1 MNNKFYNKYN
11 HPFLED
17 AGCYVSEEYKQFQK
31 DLYKEMK
38 GIAKNIG
45 AEVVSKNH
53 GHYFESY
60 FFKRDNHYVYLH
72 HEAVGYRT
80 EIDLDSYNDFYIRT
94 AANEKDFRGGSN
106 CTTCYKNFANDI
118 DRLLNIEHRQV

>member
-11 HPFLED
+11 HVFLED

-38 GIAKNIG
+38 GIAKNID

-60 FFKRDNHYVYLH
+60 FFKRGDSYVYLH
-72 HEAVGYRT
+72 HEALGYRT

-94 AANEKDFRGGSN
+94 AANEKDYRGGAN
-106 CTTCYKNFANDI
+106 HTTCYMNFANDI

>member
-11 HPFLED
+11 HAFLEN

-38 GIAKNIG
+38 RIAKNIG
-45 AEVVSKNH
+45 AEIVSKIN

-72 HEAVGYRT
+72 HEALGYRT
-80 EIDLDSYNDFYIRT
+80 EIDLDNYNDFYMRT
-94 AANEKDFRGGSN
+94 AANEKDFRGGAN
-106 CTTCYKNFANDI
+106 HTTCYEHFANDI
-118 DRLLNIEHRQV
+118 DRLLNIEHR

>member
-11 HPFLED
+11 HAFLED

-38 GIAKNIG
+38 KIAKNIG
-45 AEVVSKNH
+45 AEVVSKNN
-53 GHYFESY
+53 GHYCESY

-72 HEAVGYRT
+72 HEALGYRT
-80 EIDLDSYNDFYIRT
+80 EIDLDNYNDFYMRT
-94 AANEKDFRGGSN
+94 AANEKDFRGGAN
-106 CTTCYKNFANDI
+106 HTTCYEHFVNDI
-118 DRLLNIEHRQV
+118 DRLLNVEHKQV